1 MEKSP
6 ETIEKNAYYE
16 HISIP
21 DGASFLWRT
30 DDYPWR
36 RNVWNYHPEIEIH
49 LIRSSSG
56 LCYIGD
62 YIGNFEPGQL
72 VMVGSNL
79 PHNWITLPADGK
91 RISRRDVVLQF
102 HPDSFLSAS
111 KGIPELASLQSLFA
125 QAKLG
130 LEFMGS
136 DARACAIILE
146 KIGEHRGLKRFGLM
160 MELLDKMLQAK
171 NVRSLATQRFATG
184 SRSGGEIGLRRL
196 ETALGYLQENYL
208 DSPRIEDVAAT
219 VGMSEGAFSRFFK
232 KQTGNTFTD
241 HVNILKVW
249 TAKQLLRDSELPVT
263 EICFESGFRNV
274 SNFNRMFFKVADM
287 KPSEYRKAVR
297 QFS

>member
-6 ETIEKNAYYE
+6 KTGDENAYYE

-49 LIRSSSG
+49 LIRKSSG

-62 YIGNFEPGQL
+62 YIGNFEPGHL
-72 VMVGSNL
+72 LMVGSDL

-91 RISRRDVVLQF
+91 LIHRRDVVVQF
-102 HPDSFLSAS
+102 HPDSFLNAS
-111 KGIPELASLQSLFA
+111 KSIPELGSLQSLFA

-130 LEFMGS
+130 LEFLGD
-136 DARACAIILE
+136 DARACSEVLE
-146 KIGEHRGLKRFGLM
+146 EIGQHKGLKRFALM
-160 MELLDKMLQAK
+160 MELLGMMLQAT
-171 NVRSLATQRFATG
+171 NVRTLVTQRFATG

-208 DSPRIEDVAAT
+208 ESPRIEEVAGM
-219 VGMSEGAFSRFFK
+219 VGMSEAAFSRFFK

-241 HVNILKVW
+241 HVTILKVW
-249 TAKQLLRDSELPVT
+249 TAKQLLRDSDMPVT

-274 SNFNRMFFKVADM
+274 SNFNRMFFKVASM
-287 KPSEYRKAVR
+287 KPSEYRKAAR
-297 QFS
+297 HF